1 MRSTSMRSMKWM
13 GVFALLCFLVVSLPA
28 SAAMQAKAVE
38 WKQGKQR
45 FSGYLVYNDSTSVK
59 RPGLMM
65 VPDWKGVTP
74 ASVEKAK
81 LIANA
86 GYVVL
91 VADVYGKGIRP
102 KDDKAAAALVGKM
115 YQDLPTLRSRAAIA
129 LDFLREQAANAPI
142 DTARIGAFGFC
153 FGGKTVLELAR
164 SGADI
169 AGVVS
174 FHGGLDTTMPADGGT
189 LKTSLLVLNGADDSY
204 VPAEQIQA
212 FQKEMNAA
220 GADWQFVNF
229 SGAVHCFALESAK
242 SPPGC
247 VYNERAAKRA
257 TTMMN
262 QFFYERFGN

>member
-1 MRSTSMRSMKWM
+1 MRPMRWA
-13 GVFALLCFLVVSLPA
+13 GLFALLCLAVLFSLPA
-28 SAAMQAKAVE
+28 FAAMQAKPVE

-45 FSGYLVYNDSTSVK
+45 FSGYLVYNDANATK

-81 LIANA
+81 QIASA

-91 VADVYGKGIRP
+91 IADMFGKGVRP
-102 KDDKAAAALVGKM
+102 KDDKAAGALVGKI
-115 YQDLPTLRSRAAIA
+115 YQDLPKLRARAVAA
-129 LDFLREQAANAPI
+129 LDFLRAQSANAPI
-142 DTARIGAFGFC
+142 DTDRIGALGFC

-164 SGADI
+164 SGADV

-174 FHGGLDTTMPADGGT
+174 FHGGLDTTLPAQSGV
-189 LKTSLLVLNGADDSY
+189 LKTSVLVLNGADDTY
-204 VPAEQIQA
+204 VPAAQIEG
-212 FQKEMNAA
+212 FESEMKAA
-220 GADWQFVNF
+220 DADWQFVNF

-257 TTMMN
+257 MTMMN
-262 QFFYERFGN
+262 QFFFERFGG

>member
-1 MRSTSMRSMKWM
+1 MRSMRWA
-13 GVFALLCFLVVSLPA
+13 GLFALLFFSFLLSLPA
-28 SAAMQAKAVE
+28 FAAMQAKPVE

-45 FSGYLVYNDSTSVK
+45 FSGYLVYNDATAAK

-74 ASVEKAK
+74 AAVEKAK

-91 VADVYGKGIRP
+91 VADMYGKGVRP
-102 KDDKAAAALVGKM
+102 KDDKAAGALVGKI
-115 YQDLPTLRSRAAIA
+115 YQDLPTLRARAAAA
-129 LDFLREQAANAPI
+129 LDFLRSQAENAPI
-142 DTARIGAFGFC
+142 DTSRIGAFGFC

-164 SGADI
+164 SGADL

-174 FHGGLDTTMPADGGT
+174 FHGGLDTSMPAQPGA
-189 LKTSLLVLNGADDSY
+189 LKTSMLVLNGADDSY
-204 VPAEQIQA
+204 VPAAQIQG
-212 FQKEMNAA
+212 FQSEMKAA

-229 SGAVHCFALESAK
+229 SGAVHCFALESAN

-247 VYNERAAKRA
+247 VYNAVAAKRA

-262 QFFYERFGN
+262 QFFFERFGG

>member
-1 MRSTSMRSMKWM
+1 MRSIRVI
-13 GVFALLCFLVVSLPA
+13 GGFALFCAFLFS
-28 SAAMQAKAVE
+28 SATAFAAIQAKPVE

-45 FSGYLVYNDSTSVK
+45 FSGFIVYNDATANK
-59 RPGLMM
+59 RPGLMV

-81 LIANA
+81 QVAAA

-91 VADVYGKGIRP
+91 VADVFGKGVRP
-102 KDDKAAAALVGKM
+102 KDDKAAMALVTKL
-115 YQDLPTLRSRAAIA
+115 YQDLPGLRARAATA
-129 LDFLREQAANAPI
+129 LDFLRSQAANAPI
-142 DTARIGAFGFC
+142 DTTRIGAFGYC

-164 SGADI
+164 SGADL

-174 FHGGLDTTMPADGGT
+174 YHGGLDTKLPAQSGG
-189 LKTSLLVLNGADDSY
+189 LNASILVLNGADDTY
-204 VPAEQIQA
+204 VPAAQIA
-212 FQKEMNAA
+212 GFESEMKAA

-229 SGAVHCFALESAK
+229 SGAVHCFALESAN

-257 TTMMN
+257 FTMMN
-262 QFFYERFGN
+262 QFFFERFGQ